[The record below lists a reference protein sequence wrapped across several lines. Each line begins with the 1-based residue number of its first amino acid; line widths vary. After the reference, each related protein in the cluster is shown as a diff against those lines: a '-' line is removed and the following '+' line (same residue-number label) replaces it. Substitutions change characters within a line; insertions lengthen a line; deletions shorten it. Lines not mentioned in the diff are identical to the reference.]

1 MEPESPSSR
10 EAFPR
15 FAYAVIGVAFAVV
28 ATTVAIVRFRTSPL
42 YPAYNDV
49 NSDVYVYQII
59 GNSWTHGLLPY
70 RDVFDI
76 KGPFL
81 FLLFWLF
88 ARIRPWSMGP
98 PLVVLTLLAFTSVW
112 LAYAIARLY
121 NLRRSIAAVSA
132 GASILLIY
140 LSAMSV
146 SSSFTCEELSVP
158 AILLMLW
165 LTLCWLQKRGTVK
178 AWWWMIDGVL
188 LGALFWSK
196 YLVIIPWVGILL
208 ASVVLAIRG
217 QIPGRDLR
225 RVIVLHLIGVAI
237 ASALILP
244 FYAAILPDMLR
255 GYFLAAS
262 TDLRAVLATER
273 EFVIDLVTSNTAVAL
288 ALAGMLVW
296 FLLRVTRR
304 GHAEDVA
311 LAIAF
316 PVTLV
321 GSVAVNVHA
330 NSVFVPL
337 AFLAVAVPQVL
348 SAAAARSHVTGL
360 IVAIGMAGLAVTAC
374 VRPCAESVADYGMLR
389 QPRPVTCYN
398 LTTMKGANTEK
409 SVTRM
414 FAETAGYQPILSVGL
429 LFAARSSY
437 VSKTPMWHP
446 FQIDY
451 YLYTDKMASSE
462 IQARYLQERTFGY
475 VWIHIARFDKFHDM
489 EGQIEAKTYGV
500 GAAQAAQRAALV
512 ANYVPVLSCRN
523 DILLRSR

>member
-10 EAFPR
+10 ETFPR
-15 FAYAVIGVAFAVV
+15 FANAVIGVAFAVV

-42 YPAYNDV
+42 YPTYNDI

-70 RDVFDI
+70 RDVYDI

-81 FLLFWLF
+81 FLLFGLF

-98 PLVVLTLLAFTSVW
+98 PLVVLTLLAFMSVW

-132 GASILLIY
+132 VSSILLIY
-140 LSAMSV
+140 LSVMSV
-146 SSSFTCEELSVP
+146 ESSFTCAELAVP

-165 LTLCWLQKRGTVK
+165 LTLCWLQKGTIN

-208 ASVVLAIRG
+208 ASVVLVIRG
-217 QIPGRDLR
+217 QILARDLR
-225 RVIVLHLIGVAI
+225 RVIFLHLIGVAI

-262 TDLRAVLATER
+262 TDLRAVLATQR
-273 EFVIDLVTSNTAVAL
+273 EFVIDLVTSNAAVAF

-311 LAIAF
+311 LAIAL

-330 NSVFVPL
+330 NSMFVPL

-348 SAAAARSHVTGL
+348 SAAEARSHVTGL
-360 IVAIGMAGLAVTAC
+360 TVAIGAAVLAVTAC
-374 VRPCAESVADYGMLR
+374 VRPFAESVTDYRMFR
-389 QPRPVTCYN
+389 HPRSVTCYN
-398 LTTMKGANTEK
+398 LTTMKGVKTEK
-409 SVTRM
+409 NVTMM
-414 FAETAGYQPILSVGL
+414 FAETAGYQPILSVGR
-429 LFAARSSY
+429 LFAARTSY
-437 VSKTPMWHP
+437 VSRAPMRHP

-451 YLYTDKMASSE
+451 YLYTDKMGASE

-475 VWIHIARFDKFHDM
+475 VWIHIDKFDRFHDI
-489 EGQIEAKTYGV
+489 EGQIEDKTYGV
-500 GAAQAAQRAALV
+500 GAAQTTQRAALA

-523 DILLRSR
+523 DVLLRSR